1 MRRMKGILAPSVL
14 VDEQVAAEDGTLRS
28 VDFAIALPDGY
39 DSLPATTDVLLT
51 VAGNS
56 P

>member
-1 MRRMKGILAPSVL
+1 MKEIFAPSVL
-14 VDEQVAAEDGTLRS
+14 VDKRLDALDGSRRA

-51 VAGNS
+51 VAENS